1 MCQLDGSTCE
11 ARTKV
16 QLNRLIYSPIDRRPR
31 LQWPNGARVALWLVP
46 NVEHYEYLPRKGQM
60 RDPWPR
66 MPHPDVLGY
75 SRGDYGNR
83 IGIWRAFEVIDR
95 YQMPCTVSL
104 NLAVYEHF
112 PEIMQACEARK
123 WEVLCHGI
131 YNTDYLWGLPEDE
144 ERAIIADCVA
154 THRRLTGRELPGWF
168 SPAGTWTLN
177 TPDLVAESGIGY
189 ICDFGFDDQP
199 FPLATRAGRLIAMPY
214 SFDINDGINFRG
226 NVEAAEF
233 ADATIAMFD
242 RFYAEGEEQ
251 GRVMCIPIHPFI
263 LGQPHRVRH
272 LDAILKHI
280 ASHDRVWAATGV
292 EIADWYSANYLPL
305 LDGHLAEFA

>member
-1 MCQLDGSTCE
+1 MASEIEDIQRRRI
-11 ARTKV
+11 A
-16 QLNRLIYSPIDRRPR
+16 YSPIDARPR

-46 NVEHYEYLPRKGQM
+46 NVEHYEYLPREGQM

-75 SRGDYGNR
+75 SRADYGNR
-83 IGIWRAFEVIDR
+83 IGIWRTFEAIDR
-95 YQMPCTVSL
+95 YNMPCTVSL

-112 PEIMQACEARK
+112 PEIREACEARR

-131 YNTDYLWGLPEDE
+131 YNTDYLWGLPETE

-154 THRRLTGRELPGWF
+154 TTRRLTGRALRGWF

-177 TPDLVAESGIGY
+177 TPDLVAEAGIGY
-189 ICDFGFDDQP
+189 FCDWGFDDQP
-199 FPLATRAGRLIAMPY
+199 FPLETKHGRLIAMPY

-226 NVEAAEF
+226 NTEAAEF

-242 RFYAEGEEQ
+242 RFYQEGETQ

-272 LDAILKHI
+272 LDNILKHI
-280 ASHDRVWAATGV
+280 AAHDRVWMATGA
-292 EIADWYSANYLPL
+292 EIADWYTANYLPL
-305 LDGHLAEFA
+305 LDRHLAALAS